1 MRTEHAPQGKPLEE
15 FLLAA
20 TLLTAIAAV
29 WALPGCETAKPAPAT
44 APATTAVRPAQQ
56 NPLVPS
62 EPTEEEVARI
72 DAALAVAEVGDYEQ
86 ALASFRE
93 LLSDNPTLT
102 DAHLGMASVL
112 ERSGDLD
119 KAERSFARAATL
131 ERDNFDAQS
140 GHGRVLMALDRYN
153 DAVRAWHKALV
164 VRPESVEA
172 NVGMAMAFLG
182 LDQPQTAL
190 SFAERAVRNDPQAG
204 PARLELA
211 RIYERLGRT
220 DEAIRT
226 YEVALELNEPDDQ
239 ILTSLVKLFC
249 TAKRYA
255 EAANA
260 SEELVKI
267 APSPNAYERL
277 GWARF
282 RLGDYEKSM
291 AAYRKGVELD
301 PNHWPSLNGVGT
313 NAMNKWLTSGKK
325 DDDSRI
331 EARRSFQKSI
341 KVNPDQ
347 PRVIAILTQYRP

>member
-44 APATTAVRPAQQ
+44 APATTAIRPAQQ

-62 EPTEEEVARI
+62 EPTQEEAARI

-153 DAVRAWHKALV
+153 EAVRAWHKALV

-190 SFAERAVRNDPQAG
+190 SFAERARG
-204 PARLELA
+204 LA
-211 RIYERLGRT
+211 RISSSTGGKGRWLTIWKLGAAART
-220 DEAIRT
+220 CGGRWPEPAGSPARGLLEEALHDAILQRMEGDDDEA
-226 YEVALELNEPDDQ
+226 
-239 ILTSLVKLFC
+239 
-249 TAKRYA
+249 
-255 EAANA
+255 AA
-260 SEELVKI
+260 
-267 APSPNAYERL
+267 
-277 GWARF
+277 
-282 RLGDYEKSM
+282 
-291 AAYRKGVELD
+291 
-301 PNHWPSLNGVGT
+301 
-313 NAMNKWLTSGKK
+313 
-325 DDDSRI
+325 
-331 EARRSFQKSI
+331 
-341 KVNPDQ
+341 
-347 PRVIAILTQYRP
+347 

>member
-1 MRTEHAPQGKPLEE
+1 MA
-15 FLLAA
+15 
-20 TLLTAIAAV
+20 
-29 WALPGCETAKPAPAT
+29 
-44 APATTAVRPAQQ
+44 RPVAR
-56 NPLVPS
+56 PS
-62 EPTEEEVARI
+62 LQPTEPTVEEAARI
-72 DAALAVAEVGDYEQ
+72 DAALAVAAVGDYEV

-93 LLSDNPTLT
+93 LLAENPTLT

-112 ERSGDLD
+112 ERAGDLD
-119 KAERSFARAATL
+119 DAERSFARAATL
-131 ERDNFDAQS
+131 ERESFDAQS
-140 GHGRVLMALDRYN
+140 GHGRVLMSLRRYG
-153 DAVRAWHKALV
+153 DAVRAWHRALV

-182 LDQPQTAL
+182 LDQPQTAIN
-190 SFAERAVRNDPQAG
+190 FAERAVRNDPQSG
-204 PARLELA
+204 TARLELA
-211 RIYERLGRT
+211 RTYERLGRT

-226 YEVALELNEPDDQ
+226 YEIALELNEPDDV
-239 ILTSLVKLFC
+239 ILNSLVRLFC
-249 TAKRYA
+249 AAKRYA

-260 SEELVKI
+260 AEELIKI
-267 APSPNAYERL
+267 SPSPNAYERL

-291 AAYRKGVELD
+291 AAYRQGVQLD

-347 PRVIAILTQYRP
+347 PKVIAILTQYRP

>member
-1 MRTEHAPQGKPLEE
+1 MRTEHAPQGQPIEE

-29 WALPGCETAKPAPAT
+29 WAMPGCETAQRAQPGPAPVAARPT
-44 APATTAVRPAQQ
+44 ASS
-56 NPLVPS
+56 PLEPS
-62 EPTEEEVARI
+62 DPTPEEAARI

-86 ALASFRE
+86 ALANFRE
-93 LLSDNPTLT
+93 LLSENPTLT
-102 DAHLGMASVL
+102 DAHLGMATVL

-119 KAERSFARAATL
+119 RAERSFARAATL
-131 ERDNFDAQS
+131 ERDNFVAQS

-164 VRPESVEA
+164 IRPDSVEA

-182 LDQPQTAL
+182 LDQPETAV
-190 SFAERAVRNDPQAG
+190 SFVERAVRTDPQSG

-211 RIYERLGRT
+211 RTYERLGRT

-226 YEVALELNEPDDQ
+226 YEIALELNEPDDL
-239 ILTSLVKLFC
+239 ILSSLVRLFC
-249 TAKRYA
+249 AAKRYA

-267 APSPNAYERL
+267 SPSPNAYERL

-282 RLGDYEKSM
+282 RLGEYEKSM

-313 NAMNKWLTSGKK
+313 NAMNKWLTSGRK
-325 DDDSRI
+325 DDGSRV

-347 PRVIAILTQYRP
+347 PKVIAILTQYRP

>member
-29 WALPGCETAKPAPAT
+29 WALPGCETAKPGAEPAPT
-44 APATTAVRPAQQ
+44 AARPAPKA
-56 NPLVPS
+56 PL
-62 EPTEEEVARI
+62 EPTEPTAEEAARI
-72 DAALAVAEVGDYEQ
+72 DAALAVAEVGDYEL

-93 LLSDNPTLT
+93 LLADNPTLT
-102 DAHLGMASVL
+102 EAHLGMANVL
-112 ERSGDLD
+112 EQSGDLD
-119 KAERSFARAATL
+119 RAERSFARAATL
-131 ERDNFDAQS
+131 DRESYDAQS
-140 GHGRVLMALDRYN
+140 GHGRVLMALERYN

-172 NVGMAMAFLG
+172 NVGMASAFLG
-182 LDQPQTAL
+182 LGQPQTAL
-190 SFAERAVRNDPQAG
+190 SFAERAVRNDPQSG

-211 RIYERLGRT
+211 RTYERIGRT
-220 DEAIRT
+220 DEAIRA
-226 YEVALELNEPDDQ
+226 YEIALELNEPDDQ
-239 ILTSLVKLFC
+239 ILTGLVKLFC
-249 TAKRYA
+249 AAKRYA

-260 SEELVKI
+260 SEELIKI

-282 RLGDYEKSM
+282 RLGEYEKSM
-291 AAYRKGVELD
+291 EAYRKGVALD

-347 PRVIAILTQYRP
+347 PKVIAILTQYRP